1 MSEKRLMRSTS
12 DRMLFGVAA
21 GLANYFNVDPI
32 LIRLLFIILTVTQ
45 GYGLLIYVILA
56 LLMPE
61 DKPVAK
67 ANAFDDEEIVIKNAS

>member
-1 MSEKRLMRSTS
+1 MSEKRLTRSTS

-45 GYGLLIYVILA
+45 GYGLIIYVVLA

-67 ANAFDDEEIVIKNAS
+67 ANAFDEEEIVVKNAS

>member
-1 MSEKRLMRSTS
+1 
-12 DRMLFGVAA
+12 MLFGVAA

-45 GYGLLIYVILA
+45 GYGLIIYVVLA

-67 ANAFDDEEIVIKNAS
+67 ANAFDEEEIVVKNAS

>member
-1 MSEKRLMRSTS
+1 MSEKRLTRSTS

-45 GYGLLIYVILA
+45 GYGLLIYFVLA